1 MRFSRFGVVA
11 LLAACG
17 GDDTGGPVDPIDPPR
32 LFTVTVIGSGLGEGQ
47 VRSTQGGTF
56 DCALGA
62 GRTCSE
68 TLEEETDLS
77 VEATPDP
84 SADFLHWEADAGA
97 CGSSATCTLRV
108 DRPLTLIARFHLK
121 VAGSWSG
128 PIREQGATVAR
139 LDLTLDE
146 ANGTVTG
153 DGTLGDAGGG
163 IAVTASGT
171 YDGPNLSLTLSSEG
185 LEGVELTAVVGK
197 ADLRGTLR
205 GSGFD
210 DTPIRMT
217 RQ

>member
-1 MRFSRFGVVA
+1 MRFSRFFIVA

-17 GDDTGGPVDPIDPPR
+17 GDDTGGPVDTVDPPR
-32 LFTVTVIGSGLGEGQ
+32 HFTVTVIGSGLGEGQ

-62 GRTCSE
+62 GRTCRE
-68 TLEEETDLS
+68 TIEEETDLS

-97 CGSSATCTLRV
+97 CGTSATCTLRV
-108 DRPLTLIARFHLK
+108 NRPLTLIGRFELK
-121 VAGSWSG
+121 VADSWTG
-128 PIREQGATVAR
+128 PIREQGVTVAR
-139 LDLTLDE
+139 LDLALNE

-153 DGTLGDAGGG
+153 EGTLGDAGGA

-171 YDGPNLSLTLSSEG
+171 YEAPNLSLTLSSEG
-185 LEGVELTAVVGK
+185 LESVNLTAVVSK
-197 ADLRGTLR
+197 ADMRGTLS

-210 DTPIRMT
+210 NTPIRMM